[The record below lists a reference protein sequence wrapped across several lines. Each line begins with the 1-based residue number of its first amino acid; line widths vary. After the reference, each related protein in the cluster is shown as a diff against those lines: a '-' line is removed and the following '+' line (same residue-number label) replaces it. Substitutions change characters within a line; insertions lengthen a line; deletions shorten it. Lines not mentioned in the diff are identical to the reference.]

1 MKKVLL
7 YYNFSFSFG
16 GGELLPLSFISGLQ
30 HTCNLTVAL
39 DKADGL
45 WKSAALYGIGID
57 PSAIHVEQVMPKGYS
72 IKQHNALLSLHRS
85 RMLKRLARNADICIS
100 LSNITDFG
108 KPAHHFINMLA
119 FGDDAFTAFVH
130 NKAGRASDGVFAR
143 TKRFFSNAI
152 LRPILGMRSK
162 RSMICDRRER
172 IYPNSQYVER
182 LMTKFYGPFNSAVF
196 YPPTLFAPQSPESV
210 ERDPLRI
217 VYIGRIVPE
226 KRITDLIG
234 IVERARA
241 ATGLELTF
249 HLAGR
254 LDQTPTYGE
263 KLSAMARERDWLKF
277 VGAVYGD
284 EKERFLMSGSFA
296 LHAERVEAFGIS
308 VAEYLVAGLIPVVPD
323 EGGTPEVVGSS
334 ALAYHADEDA
344 AQILARLATD
354 RAFRDG
360 QRHLCA
366 ERARTFTRAAYMERQ
381 RELLSHIVGDGV

>member
-16 GGELLPLSFISGLQ
+16 GGELLPLSFISELQ
-30 HTCNLTVAL
+30 HTCDLTVAL

-45 WKSAALYGIGID
+45 GQSAALYDIGID

-72 IKQHNALLSLHRS
+72 IRRHNAILSLHRS
-85 RMLKRLARNADICIS
+85 RALKRLARNADICIS

-108 KPAHHFINMLA
+108 KPGHHFINMLA

-130 NKAGRASDGVFAR
+130 SKAGSASGGVLARA
-143 TKRFFSNAI
+143 KRVFSNAI

-162 RSMICDRRER
+162 RSLICDRREH
-172 IYPNSQYVER
+172 IYPNSRYVEG
-182 LMTKFYGPFNSAVF
+182 LMTAFYGPFNSAVF
-196 YPPTLFAPQSPESV
+196 YPPTLFEPRSPESV

-254 LDQTPTYGE
+254 LDQTPAYGE
-263 KLSAMARERDWLKF
+263 RLAAMARERDWLKF

-323 EGGTPEVVGSS
+323 EGGTPEVVGSP
-334 ALAYHADEDA
+334 ALAYHTDEDA
-344 AQILARLATD
+344 ARILARLATD

-360 QRHLCA
+360 QRRLCA
-366 ERARTFTRAAYMERQ
+366 ERARTFTREAYRTRQ
-381 RELLSHIVGDGV
+381 RELLRRIVGDDV

>member
-16 GGELLPLSFISGLQ
+16 GGELLPLSFISELQ
-30 HTCNLTVAL
+30 HTSDLTVAL

-45 WKSAALYGIGID
+45 WQSAALYGIGID

-72 IKQHNALLSLHRS
+72 IRRHNAILSLHRS
-85 RMLKRLARNADICIS
+85 RILKRLARNADICIS

-119 FGDDAFTAFVH
+119 FGDDAFTVYVH
-130 NKAGRASDGVFAR
+130 NKAGSAHGGVLAR
-143 TKRFFSNAI
+143 VKRFFSNSI

-162 RSMICDRRER
+162 RSLICDRRQH
-172 IYPNSQYVER
+172 IYPNSRYVER
-182 LMTKFYGPFNSAVF
+182 LMTEFYGPFNSAVF
-196 YPPTLFAPQSPESV
+196 YPPTLFEPRSPESV
-210 ERDPLRI
+210 GRDPLRI

-234 IVERARA
+234 IVEKARA
-241 ATGLELTF
+241 DTGLELTF

-254 LDQTPTYGE
+254 LDQTPAYGE
-263 KLSAMARERDWLKF
+263 RLVAMARERDWLKF

-296 LHAERVEAFGIS
+296 LHAERIEAFGIS
-308 VAEYLVAGLIPVVPD
+308 VAEYLVAGLIPVIPD
-323 EGGTPEVVGSS
+323 EGGTPEVVGSP
-334 ALAYHADEDA
+334 ALAYHTDEDA
-344 AQILARLATD
+344 ARILARLAEDHT
-354 RAFRDG
+354 FRDG
-360 QRHLCA
+360 QRLLCA
-366 ERARTFTRAAYMERQ
+366 ERARTFTREAYMERQ
-381 RELLSHIVGDGV
+381 RELLRRIVGDGV

>member
-16 GGELLPLSFISGLQ
+16 GGELLPLSFISELQ
-30 HTCNLTVAL
+30 HTSDLTVAL

-45 WKSAALYGIGID
+45 WQSAALYGIGID

-72 IKQHNALLSLHRS
+72 IRRHNVLLSLHRS
-85 RMLKRLARNADICIS
+85 RMLKRLAQNADICIS

-130 NKAGRASDGVFAR
+130 GKAGSATDGVLAR
-143 TKRFFSNAI
+143 TKRLFSNAI

-172 IYPNSQYVER
+172 IYPNSRYVER
-182 LMTKFYGPFNSAVF
+182 LMTAFYGPFNSAVF
-196 YPPTLFAPQSPESV
+196 YPPTLFDPQSPESAR
-210 ERDPLRI
+210 RDPLRI

-241 ATGLELTF
+241 LTGLPLSF

-254 LDQTPTYGE
+254 LDQTPAYGE
-263 KLSAMARERDWLKF
+263 RLAAMARERDWLKF

-284 EKERFLMSGSFA
+284 DKERFLMSGSFA
-296 LHAERVEAFGIS
+296 LHAERIEAFGIS
-308 VAEYLVAGLIPVVPD
+308 VAEYLVSGNIAIVPD
-323 EGGTPEVVGSS
+323 EGGSREVVDSP
-334 ALAYHADEDA
+334 ALSYRTDDEAASILSRLLTDA
-344 AQILARLATD
+344 A
-354 RAFRDG
+354 FREE
-360 QRHLCA
+360 QRRHCA
-366 ERARTFTRAAYMERQ
+366 ERAKTFTRQAYMERQ
-381 RELLSHIVGDGV
+381 QRLLDGILN

>member
-16 GGELLPLSFISGLQ
+16 GGELLPLSFISELQ
-30 HTCNLTVAL
+30 HTCDLTVAL
-39 DKADGL
+39 DRADGL
-45 WKSAALYGIGID
+45 WRSAELYGIDID
-57 PSAIHVEQVMPKGYS
+57 SSAIHVEQVMPKGYS
-72 IKQHNALLSLHRS
+72 IRRHNAILSLHRS

-119 FGDDAFTAFVH
+119 FGDDAFTAYVH
-130 NKAGRASDGVFAR
+130 DKTGSAHGGVLAR
-143 TKRFFSNAI
+143 VKRFFSNAI

-162 RSMICDRRER
+162 RSLICDRRQH
-172 IYPNSQYVER
+172 IYPNSRYVER
-182 LMTKFYGPFNSAVF
+182 LMTEFYGPFNSAVF
-196 YPPTLFAPQSPESV
+196 YPPTLFEPRSPESV
-210 ERDPLRI
+210 GRDPLRI

-234 IVERARA
+234 IVEKARA
-241 ATGLELTF
+241 DTGLELTF

-254 LDQTPTYGE
+254 LNQTPAYGE
-263 KLSAMARERDWLKF
+263 RLAAMARERDWLKF

-296 LHAERVEAFGIS
+296 LHAERIEAFGIS

-323 EGGTPEVVGSS
+323 EGGTPEVVGSP
-334 ALAYHADEDA
+334 ALAYHTDEDA
-344 AQILARLATD
+344 ARILARLAED
-354 RAFRDG
+354 HAFRDG
-360 QRHLCA
+360 QRLLCA

-381 RELLSHIVGDGV
+381 RELLRHIVGDGV

>member
-16 GGELLPLSFISGLQ
+16 GGELLPLAFISELQ
-30 HTCNLTVAL
+30 HTCDLTVAL
-39 DKADGL
+39 DRADGL
-45 WKSAALYGIGID
+45 WQSAALYGIGID

-72 IKQHNALLSLHRS
+72 IRRHNAMLSLHRS
-85 RMLKRLARNADICIS
+85 RALKRLARNADICIS

-130 NKAGRASDGVFAR
+130 NKAGNHHGGAFAR
-143 TKRFFSNAI
+143 TKSLFSNAI

-162 RSMICDRRER
+162 RSLVCDRRQHV
-172 IYPNSQYVER
+172 YPNSRYVER
-182 LMTKFYGPFNSAVF
+182 LMTEFYGPFNSAVF
-196 YPPTLFAPQSPESV
+196 YPPTLFEPRTPESV

-234 IVERARA
+234 IVEKARA
-241 ATGLELTF
+241 ATGFPLTF

-254 LDQTPTYGE
+254 LDQTPAYGE
-263 KLSAMARERDWLKF
+263 RLAAMARERDWLKF

-296 LHAERVEAFGIS
+296 LHAERIEAFGIS
-308 VAEYLVAGLIPVVPD
+308 VAEYLVAGLIPIVPD
-323 EGGTPEVVGSS
+323 EGGTPEVVGSP

-344 AQILARLATD
+344 ARILARLVTD
-354 RAFRDG
+354 GDFRDE
-360 QRHLCA
+360 QRRNCA
-366 ERARTFTRAAYMERQ
+366 ERAKVFTRESYLERQ
-381 RELLSHIVGDGV
+381 HELLRRIVGDGV